1 MMKQCD
7 NKALDNLMTT
17 NNEES
22 QNSNNA
28 LLGYWAAHEQYSM
41 QDLLRFV
48 VEAEKNGFTTTMTS
62 DHFHPWWHDNA
73 YGNFAWIWIAVAA
86 ERTKKMQFVTG
97 VTAPIYRY
105 HPAIIAQAFASLD
118 ILYPDRIGLGLGTG
132 ESMNETP
139 LGFDWPRPKARLKRM
154 IEAAQIISKLW
165 HTTTNNDNNND
176 GKKTSNYSSEDD
188 EGFVYFNGE
197 YFLIRNAKLYS
208 PPASHHIPIFMAAA
222 GPESAKA
229 SAKYSD
235 GLITF
240 LKAKDSQKILD
251 VFDRIIQKDGKGDN
265 NNNINSKQKIA
276 EYKVS
281 YSNNYEQAFNSSKF
295 WRATL
300 LKDAFNTSISD
311 PRKLEQKAK
320 QQVLDQQLKESIEIT
335 TSIEDCI
342 KSIEEYFKAG
352 FTKVYVHSTSP
363 NEIDFIRE
371 FGKKVLPYFQ
381 EQNKKN
387 R

>member
-176 GKKTSNYSSEDD
+176 GKKTSNYGSEDD

-251 VFDRIIQKDGKGDN
+251 VFDRIIQKDGKGD